1 MNSILAAASIGSW
14 LDTTFAGFDMGAF
27 KAFGS
32 VSCDFL
38 TWVAKAFTAMGT
50 VSFTVMIALLGVLL
64 IFFKRTRRLGFSIIF
79 AVIIGTIITNVI
91 VKPMTVRVRP
101 YNTLQTIQDYFGWYT
116 DAGMLSESDYSF
128 PSGHTTAAMEMA
140 VVLCICHARDGR
152 KKVAWIF
159 PLVALLVGCSRIYL
173 MVHYATDVIAGAII
187 GLIAGIA
194 GYILGSLVV
203 SKLNPDRGF
212 GHIDLERTFADKRC
226 GRMTSK
232 QVAPALICTS
242 LIIYLIAFI
251 PLIRPADGVLR
262 CSYDGDYKCYNEAK
276 TSDKYAPIDGK
287 YYCKQHYNLAQEAYE
302 NAETSVQQTTTET
315 NAQTTAAK
323 IQNEQAL
330 TETQTTQAAVD

>member
-1 MNSILAAASIGSW
+1 M
-14 LDTTFAGFDMGAF
+14 DTTFAGFDMGAF

-32 VSCDFL
+32 ISCDFL

-64 IFFKRTRRLGFSIIF
+64 LFFKRTRRLGFSIIF
-79 AVIIGTIITNVI
+79 AVIIGTLITNVI
-91 VKPMTVRVRP
+91 VKPITVRVRP
-101 YNTLQTIQDYFGWYT
+101 YNTLQAIQDYFGWYT
-116 DAGMLSESDYSF
+116 NAGMLSESDYSF

-140 VVLCICHARDGR
+140 VVLCICHARDGK

-173 MVHYATDVIAGAII
+173 MVHYATDVIAGVII
-187 GLIAGIA
+187 GLIAGIV

-203 SKLNPDRGF
+203 RKLNPDRGF

-232 QVAPALICTS
+232 QVAPALICTG

-251 PLIRPADGVLR
+251 PLLRPADGVLR

-287 YYCKQHYNLAQEAYE
+287 YYCKQHYDLAKEAYE
-302 NAETSVQQTTTET
+302 NAGTSTQPGTSADADVKTTET
-315 NAQTTAAK
+315 AADVQTTAEV
-323 IQNEQAL
+323 QP
-330 TETQTTQAAVD
+330 TTAADN

>member
-1 MNSILAAASIGSW
+1 M
-14 LDTTFAGFDMGAF
+14 DTTFAGFDMGAF

-32 VSCDFL
+32 ISCDFL

-64 IFFKRTRRLGFSIIF
+64 LFFKRTRRLGFSIIF
-79 AVIIGTIITNVI
+79 AVIIGTLITNVI
-91 VKPMTVRVRP
+91 VKPITVRVRP
-101 YNTLQTIQDYFGWYT
+101 YNTLQAIQDYFGWYT
-116 DAGMLSESDYSF
+116 NAGMLSESDYSF

-140 VVLCICHARDGR
+140 VVLCICHARDGK

-173 MVHYATDVIAGAII
+173 MVHYATDVIAGVII
-187 GLIAGIA
+187 GLIAGIV

-203 SKLNPDRGF
+203 RKLNSDRGF

-232 QVAPALICTS
+232 QVAPALICTG

-251 PLIRPADGVLR
+251 PLLRPADGVLR

-287 YYCKQHYNLAQEAYE
+287 YYCKQHYDLAKEAYE
-302 NAETSVQQTTTET
+302 NAGTSTQPGTSADADVKTTETAADVQTTAEVQTTT
-315 NAQTTAAK
+315 AAD
-323 IQNEQAL
+323 N
-330 TETQTTQAAVD
+330 